1 MECAVRGIDEVAAI
15 GPVERLQGPVR
26 AGRDPDIDLGL
37 FWRGLWAR
45 RLWILVPTL
54 AACLA
59 SGLAVKLATPVYK
72 SEARIL
78 IDSRANT
85 FLRPEI
91 GRPGEA
97 ERARVDPPAIAS
109 QVQLLL
115 SRDIA
120 REVVARL
127 QGAGGELRRVGD
139 AAAAGQDTAAT
150 EADRVTAYFAALRV
164 YPVSQ
169 SRVIVVEF
177 ASPDP
182 DLAARTVNTI
192 VETYLRLQQD
202 AKRRAARQAS
212 AWLAGEIAR
221 LRGAVADSE
230 ARVEAFRAD
239 ADLHLGIDDTPLSNQ
254 QISELT
260 TQLGLARA
268 QVADADGKAR
278 EIRAQIASGHPL
290 EASEILN
297 TDLIRNLIERRAQLK
312 GALAEH
318 SSTLLGEHPRI
329 KALRAMIAAL
339 DSQIRAEADALAN
352 ALEGDARIAR
362 ARAEQLEQDLDRLKR
377 AAADANNRTPQLQA
391 LSREAAAERELLASY
406 LARYW
411 DSAARDTS
419 AAQPVDARVINW
431 AETGGPSAPRKLPT
445 IALVT
450 LATLVLS
457 TGLVA
462 ANEMISG
469 RAYGRSGGGSRAA
482 PAPTS
487 GSPRRPRPADA
498 VIVGRRGWMR
508 SSPSRARRHSEDPAG
523 GWAPGPF
530 SQGGSSHSFRCDQH
544 AVGNRLDGEAAR
556 QPGAEGRA
564 ERRAAVDADDEFVEA
579 GLKAL
584 APEPVITAE
593 PQVLRLAMP
602 QWTHGRMT

>member
-45 RLWILVPTL
+45 RRWILVPTL

-97 ERARVDPPAIAS
+97 ERALVDPPAIAS

-127 QGAGGELRRVGD
+127 EGAGGELRRVGD
-139 AAAAGQDTAAT
+139 AAAGQDTAAS

-182 DLAARTVNTI
+182 DLAARTVNSI
-192 VETYLRLQQD
+192 VEAYLRLQQD

-230 ARVEAFRAD
+230 ARVEAFRAE

-278 EIRAQIASGHPL
+278 EIRAQIASGRPI

-297 TDLIRNLIERRAQLK
+297 SDLIRNLVERRAQLK
-312 GALAEH
+312 GALAER

-352 ALEGDARIAR
+352 ALDGDARIAR

-377 AAADANNRTPQLQA
+377 EAADANNQTPRLHA
-391 LSREAAAERELLASY
+391 LSREAATERELLASY

-419 AAQPVDARVINW
+419 AAQPADARVINW
-431 AETGGPSAPRKLPT
+431 AETGAPSAPRKLPT

-457 TGLVA
+457 TGVVA
-462 ANEMISG
+462 AGEMISG
-469 RAYGRSGGGSRAA
+469 RAYGHSGGGSRAA
-482 PAPTS
+482 PAPAS
-487 GSPRRPRPADA
+487 GSPRRARPADA
-498 VIVGRRGWMR
+498 VIVGRRGLMR
-508 SSPSRARRHSEDPAG
+508 STPSRARRHSEDPAG
-523 GWAPGPF
+523 GWNPGPF
-530 SQGGSSHSFRCDQH
+530 GQGGSSHCFRCDQH
-544 AVGNRLDGEAAR
+544 AVGDRLAGEADR
-556 QPGAEGRA
+556 QQGAQGSVGRP
-564 ERRAAVDADDEFVEA
+564 AAVEADDEFVEA

-584 APEPVITAE
+584 APEPEITAE
-593 PQVLRLAMP
+593 PQVLRLAMTR
-602 QWTHGRMT
+602 WTLGRMT